1 MPEQSLLHA
10 VLLLGFEAYSIGL
23 RNERGAFEDST
34 AGEPIDGLGL
44 AIVGLDVILV
54 LVFRLDRPQG
64 DPIEYVFR
72 DGRRKAGLLVHAL
85 QGLEEQGPHEEG
97 GVLVSFCHEGLIVL
111 PLEARSDVRDRL
123 EVLVEED
130 GSIRLIPKLPIDR
143 ALAEK
148 YQLADV
154 NWAVKQ
160 KGKKK

>member
-1 MPEQSLLHA
+1 L
-10 VLLLGFEAYSIGL
+10 
-23 RNERGAFEDST
+23 NE
-34 AGEPIDGLGL
+34 
-44 AIVGLDVILV
+44 
-54 LVFRLDRPQG
+54 G
-64 DPIEYVFR
+64 D
-72 DGRRKAGLLVHAL
+72 L
-85 QGLEEQGPHEEG
+85 
-97 GVLVSFCHEGLIVL
+97 
-111 PLEARSDVRDRL
+111 L